1 MSITMALEW
10 QRSLATQT
18 TVVNGTTYFGPHK
31 WIICLVSRGN
41 YHIKQFLK
49 DNPAAA
55 TEIEQAIRQNSGLA
69 NSLMAVPGSE
79 SDSAEADLAEA
90 G

>member
-1 MSITMALEW
+1 MALEW

-49 DNPAAA
+49 DNGD
-55 TEIEQAIRQNSGLA
+55 QLRK
-69 NSLMAVPGSE
+69 
-79 SDSAEADLAEA
+79 
-90 G
+90 